1 MTKIE
6 MVRSLPTSSE
16 LQQTARDLQCLPQAI
31 LDQLAPISLEI
42 DQALSAQRLTI
53 ETLTA
58 RAVQQIEVSQARS
71 LQSLQSSIQASQAT
85 LSKSAASLAA
95 QAVSLQ
101 SLPDKTQAAAAQAER
116 AAMDMRQA
124 VDRLPPTLTVASVL
138 TLSFVSALAAAAIV
152 LAGIFAFVEPAQ
164 NASAQM
170 QTQMRDGLTL
180 ERVWPRLDASERRR
194 LTTLAR

>member
-53 ETLTA
+53 ETLLQQ
-58 RAVQQIEVSQARS
+58 AVQQIEVSQARS
-71 LQSLQSSIQASQAT
+71 LQSIQASQAT